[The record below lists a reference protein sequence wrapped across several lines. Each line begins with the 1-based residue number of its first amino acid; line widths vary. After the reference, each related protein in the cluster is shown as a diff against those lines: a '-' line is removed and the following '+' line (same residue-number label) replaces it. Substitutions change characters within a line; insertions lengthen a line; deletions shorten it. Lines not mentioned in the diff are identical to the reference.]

1 MPPRF
6 AYWTILIDNQPTAFR
21 AKEADELLPTLN
33 RIKQKQPT
41 AVMMWFQAGKL
52 WSSRAEAQD
61 AFVAARREEARKKRP
76 AEEPRRDRTWRPGG
90 AHRDPRQKYKDARK
104 AKWSRFK
111 ERVRRGERPPPP
123 GKPARPATARRRKDE
138 KE

>member
-6 AYWTILIDNQPTAFR
+6 AYWTILIDSQPTAFR

-41 AVMMWFQAGKL
+41 AVMMWFQAGQL
-52 WSSRAEAQD
+52 WRSREEAQA
-61 AFVAARREEARKKRP
+61 AFVAARREEARKKRA
-76 AEEPRRDRTWRPGG
+76 AEEPPRDRKWRPGG
-90 AHRDPRQKYKDARK
+90 AHRDPRQQYKDARK

-111 ERVRRGERPPPP
+111 DRVRRGERPRPP
-123 GKPARPATARRRKDE
+123 GKPARPVTARRRKDE